1 MCKMTELLLLPCVQ
15 QARAGEAAAQGGR
28 RRPGVL
34 RLGWKARDAEE
45 REGNSWDCSPW
56 TEEDEERAIGG
67 QPWRSAR
74 AAMVAAL
81 RFFPDD
87 GERQKMRS
95 LSLRCSWRSRHRPLV
110 LPCAESRRAG
120 GGAWLLWRR

>member
-1 MCKMTELLLLPCVQ
+1 MCKTTELLLLPCVQ

-28 RRPGVL
+28 RQPRDL

-56 TEEDEERAIGG
+56 TEEDEERVVGG

-74 AAMVAAL
+74 AAMDGGAPVLPRRRGEAEDAQLVLAMLVAIAASP
-81 RFFPDD
+81 F
-87 GERQKMRS
+87 GA
-95 LSLRCSWRSRHRPLV
+95 SLR
-110 LPCAESRRAG
+110 
-120 GGAWLLWRR
+120 